1 MIMTGLSKDSEMI
14 MMLLQQL
21 DVGNRADE
29 EKQRE
34 IKAIMVIATIEAE
47 T

>member
-1 MIMTGLSKDSEMI
+1 MTGLSKDSEMT

-21 DVGNRADE
+21 DVGNKVDE

-34 IKAIMVIATIEAE
+34 IKARMVIATIEAE

>member
-1 MIMTGLSKDSEMI
+1 MTELSKDSEMT

-21 DVGNRADE
+21 DVDNKADE

-34 IKAIMVIATIEAE
+34 TKARMVIAAIEAE